1 MIARLIKL
9 FDRVAAGPDT
19 PLLDPTK
26 VNALAMQCGY
36 IVHPDACTADAVT
49 FLQDCKVNYNSTF
62 YKEWQDV
69 EKRSELEMMILQM
82 LHYVTT
88 YGSYFTLPAFT
99 LNALPRRMRFKDYKL
114 LLPCSER
121 ELFERLSAMLAQPVA
136 LSTRVL
142 DDICA
147 QMKEYYENHG
157 WEADLDE
164 VENREAQ
171 ARLSE
176 ISGKLPTTAD
186 GIMRVIIYKT
196 CGHTLIIK
204 DGATLQRIQLQAEKA
219 TEVLRQLDEERM
231 VSIAGAF
238 YRYKP
243 LLLMLRRGLKRREKE
258 CVEIINRLRR
268 MARKY
273 HQPLHEGVIATIL
286 YPQYSDEEIAE
297 ALKREKSVFRLV
309 RVANYLNSLSG
320 AKSQRAFIIRN
331 GKVYVKPNEGET
343 TPKHRVE
350 RVKELVMAELRNRLA
365 QNAKG
370 EDGRAL
376 TVRYPDN
383 VELAAPVSEKQ
394 FVGNL
399 PFGSHYTLRRN
410 NLIGIYWRNEWGTYD
425 FDLWLTARNG
435 MRIGWAGNHKEDGL
449 LFSGDMTYADP
460 EATEIFYGR
469 GDKWPDS
476 IISVARYN
484 GEEGSKFRLFFA
496 SDDIKE
502 LPTGYMVRPEA
513 ILLQED
519 VASESRTTMVGVVS
533 GGKVWFGALGSGEGA
548 VPPED
553 SEVSLLDG
561 MVCRLSSSLTLR
573 ELLTAAGFEVWSAE
587 SSGEPDIDL
596 SELHKDTILRLL
608 GPDS

>member
-9 FDRVAAGPDT
+9 FDRVAVEPDT

-26 VNALAMQCGY
+26 VNVLAMKCGY
-36 IVHPDACTADAVT
+36 IVHPDACTSDAVT

-69 EKRSELEMMILQM
+69 EKRSELEMMILQT

-99 LNALPRRMRFKDYKL
+99 LNALPRRMHFKNYKL

-121 ELFERLSAMLAQPVA
+121 ELFERLSAMLAQPIA
-136 LSTRVL
+136 LSGRML

-157 WEADLDE
+157 WEADIDE

-176 ISGKLPTTAD
+176 IYGKLPSGAD
-186 GIMRVIIYKT
+186 GIMRLLIYKT

-204 DGATLQRIQLQAEKA
+204 DGATLQGIQVMAGNA
-219 TEVLRQLDEERM
+219 IGILRQIDEERM
-231 VSIAGAF
+231 VSLAGAF

-243 LLLMLRRGLKRREKE
+243 LLLMLRRGLKGKDQEGIEK
-258 CVEIINRLRR
+258 INRLRR

-273 HQPLHEGVIATIL
+273 HRPLHEGVMATVL
-286 YPQYSDEEIAE
+286 SPQYSDAEIVE
-297 ALKREKSVFRLV
+297 AMKREKSAFRLV

-320 AKSQRAFIIRN
+320 ANSQRAFIIRN
-331 GKVYVKPNEGET
+331 GKVFVKPNEGERT
-343 TPKHRVE
+343 TKQRME
-350 RVKELVMAELRNRLA
+350 RVRELVMDELRNRLA
-365 QNAKG
+365 QKAKD
-370 EDGRAL
+370 ENGRAL

-394 FVGNL
+394 FVGNI
-399 PFGSHYTLRRN
+399 PFGSYYTLRRN

-519 VASESRTTMVGVVS
+519 VASESRTTMVGVVT
-533 GGKVWFGALGSGEGA
+533 GGKAYFGALGSGEGA
-548 VPPED
+548 VPPEGA
-553 SEVSLLDG
+553 EVSMLDG
-561 MVCRLSSSLTLR
+561 MACRLGSSLTLR
-573 ELLTAAGFEVWSAE
+573 ELLTGAGFEEWSQE
-587 SSGEPDIDL
+587 SAAEPDIDL
-596 SELHKDTILRLL
+596 SKLHKDTIMGLL
-608 GPDS
+608 G